1 MCNGGSYRQSLQEY
15 YAEHPIDASY
25 EGIIAM
31 KTGMTKEKV
40 KDTIAIVEGVM
51 WLANYDPTDMYPY
64 KVEEPEESKIA
75 IEDNSPVINP
85 TYIKYNDAP
94 NISKRMEYYIA

>member
-1 MCNGGSYRQSLQEY
+1 MASK
-15 YAEHPIDASY
+15 PIISNILPLNIKIRPTQKY
-25 EGIIAM
+25 SFSC
-31 KTGMTKEKV
+31 
-40 KDTIAIVEGVM
+40 
-51 WLANYDPTDMYPY
+51 YDPTNMYPY

-75 IEDNSPVINP
+75 IEDNSPIINP

>member
-1 MCNGGSYRQSLQEY
+1 MASK
-15 YAEHPIDASY
+15 PINSNILPLNIKIRPTQKY
-25 EGIIAM
+25 GFSC
-31 KTGMTKEKV
+31 
-40 KDTIAIVEGVM
+40 
-51 WLANYDPTDMYPY
+51 YDPTDMYPY

-75 IEDNSPVINP
+75 IEDNSPIINP